1 MSLYSQKQADY
12 SKLFKWAF
20 DRFNQRTKAG
30 VPKRLRTAALMVRL
44 LSVDGV
50 RDDLQ
55 CSEMQNEVPKDLYV
69 SLRCYRQLSQDNRAR
84 KAEKFLKDWSQ

>member
-12 SKLFKWAF
+12 PKLFKWAF

-30 VPKRLRTAALMVRL
+30 VPKRLRTPDLMVRL
-44 LSVDGV
+44 LSIEGV

-55 CSEMQNEVPKDLYV
+55 CVEEEGLPKDLV
-69 SLRCYRQLSQDNRAR
+69 IPLRCYRQLSQDNRAR
-84 KAEKFLKDWSQ
+84 KAAKFLKEWSE